1 MFSQDFKELL
11 SAFNEHR
18 VKYLIIGGYAVAVHA
33 QPRATKDLDIF
44 IEPGRDN
51 AKAVFAA
58 LADFGA
64 PLTDL
69 RPEDFTD
76 PNIFF
81 RMGTPPQMVEI
92 LSRISGVE
100 FDDAWQHRIEAVI
113 DEPAGLKAFVI
124 SADDL
129 ILNKTAFGRPYDL
142 ADVDAIHKA
151 QQSKRSEAAPKKR
164 AGDTPESDPDS

>member
-33 QPRATKDLDIF
+33 QPRATKDLDLF
-44 IEPGRDN
+44 IGPSTAN

-58 LADFGA
+58 LAEFGA
-64 PLTDL
+64 PLADL
-69 RPEDFTD
+69 RPEDLTD
-76 PNIFF
+76 PDIFF

-100 FDDAWQHRIEAVI
+100 FDEAWERRIEAVI
-113 DEPAGLKAFVI
+113 DERTGLKAFVI

-129 ILNKTAFGRPYDL
+129 VANKTAFGRPYDL
-142 ADVDAIHKA
+142 ADIDAIRKA
-151 QQSKRSEAAPKKR
+151 AESQNPKPTKKKPSEGAS
-164 AGDTPESDPDS
+164 ESGPNS

>member
-18 VKYLIIGGYAVAVHA
+18 VKYLIVGGYAVAVHS

-44 IEPGRDN
+44 VEPSSEN

-58 LADFGA
+58 LAKFGA
-64 PLTDL
+64 PLADL
-69 RPEDFTD
+69 RPEDLTD

-81 RMGTPPQMVEI
+81 RMGTPPQMVDI

-100 FDDAWQHRIEAVI
+100 FDEAWKRRIEAVI
-113 DEPAGLKAFVI
+113 DERIGLKAFVI
-124 SADDL
+124 SANDL
-129 ILNKTAFGRPYDL
+129 IANKTAFGRPYDL
-142 ADVDAIHKA
+142 ADVDAIRKA
-151 QQSKRSEAAPKKR
+151 AESQRPK
-164 AGDTPESDPDS
+164 PEKG

>member
-33 QPRATKDLDIF
+33 QPRATKDLDLF
-44 IEPGRDN
+44 IQPSAEN

-58 LADFGA
+58 LATFGA
-64 PLTDL
+64 PLGDL
-69 RPEDFTD
+69 RPEDLID
-76 PNIFF
+76 PKVFF

-92 LSRISGVE
+92 LPRISGVE
-100 FDDAWQHRIEAVI
+100 FDQAWEHRIEAVI
-113 DEPAGLKAFVI
+113 DERTGLKAFVI

-129 ILNKTAFGRPYDL
+129 IANKTAFGRPYDL
-142 ADVDAIHKA
+142 ADADAVQTA
-151 QQSKRSEAAPKKR
+151 QRLRPSKKK
-164 AGDTPESDPDS
+164 TPEPNGPSQ

>member
-11 SAFNEHR
+11 SALNEHR
-18 VKYLIIGGYAVAVHA
+18 VKYLIVGGYAVAIHA

-44 IEPGRDN
+44 IEPSAEN
-51 AKAVFAA
+51 AKNVFAA
-58 LADFGA
+58 LTKFGA
-64 PLTDL
+64 PLGDL

-92 LSRISGVE
+92 LPRISGVE
-100 FDDAWQHRIEAVI
+100 FEQAWEHRLEAVI
-113 DEPAGLKAFVI
+113 DNQTGLKAFVI

-129 ILNKTAFGRPYDL
+129 IANKTAFGRPYDV
-142 ADVDAIHKA
+142 ADADAVRTA
-151 QQSKRSEAAPKKR
+151 QRLRGLKKKP
-164 AGDTPESDPDS
+164 PEPTGPDG